1 MPVGDVSSPHPHS
14 VSATD
19 FLSRVAIT
27 MSVVYKFGVYS
38 ENIHGIFGCIDL
50 IRTLYVSSAS
60 FFCIK
65 AATLLHIHTGVT
77 FDCGLLLT
85 EHVPVAQGLTVTC
98 DSRAYSR
105 QQPVAFSRFLP
116 VGRRA
121 ACG

>member
-60 FFCIK
+60 FFVSK
-65 AATLLHIHTGVT
+65 PRLYYTYTPASRS
-77 FDCGLLLT
+77 
-85 EHVPVAQGLTVTC
+85 TV
-98 DSRAYSR
+98 DYY
-105 QQPVAFSRFLP
+105 
-116 VGRRA
+116 
-121 ACG
+121 

>member
-19 FLSRVAIT
+19 SLSRVAIT

-60 FFCIK
+60 FLYQSRDFI
-65 AATLLHIHTGVT
+65 THTHRRHVRLWT
-77 FDCGLLLT
+77 IINRTCSCGARP
-85 EHVPVAQGLTVTC
+85 HC
-98 DSRAYSR
+98 D
-105 QQPVAFSRFLP
+105 V
-116 VGRRA
+116 
-121 ACG
+121 